1 MSTVLKPLYDKV
13 VIRPTNQETTKS
25 GLYIPSQ
32 NSETNGGVGI
42 IESVNTEY
50 IDIHGNVIKSQ
61 SSVGDIV
68 LYNKYNSSEV
78 KVDGQKYFICNERD
92 ILAILETKE

>member
-32 NSETNGGVGI
+32 NSEANGVGI
-42 IESVNTEY
+42 IESVNPEY
-50 IDIHGNVIKSQ
+50 TDIRGNVVKSQ
-61 SSVGDIV
+61 SSVGDKV
-68 LYNKYNSSEV
+68 VYSKYNCAEV